1 MDEGGMNGAKRG
13 TLEYAREVTNFVIA
27 TTSSGSLSLTEYLHC
42 PCVDCKNESRFPSKQ
57 VHKHL
62 VTRGFMRNDTCQDN
76 HGEDE
81 NERVDNQGDVMDEDN
96 VELTADGGGY
106 DSGESDGLDQMLRD
120 GETTYDNDRQ

>member
-1 MDEGGMNGAKRG
+1 
-13 TLEYAREVTNFVIA
+13 
-27 TTSSGSLSLTEYLHC
+27 
-42 PCVDCKNESRFPSKQ
+42 
-57 VHKHL
+57 
-62 VTRGFMRNDTCQDN
+62 MRNDTCQDN
-76 HGEDE
+76 HDEDE

>member
-1 MDEGGMNGAKRG
+1 
-13 TLEYAREVTNFVIA
+13 
-27 TTSSGSLSLTEYLHC
+27 
-42 PCVDCKNESRFPSKQ
+42 
-57 VHKHL
+57 
-62 VTRGFMRNDTCQDN
+62 MRNDTCQDN

-106 DSGESDGLDQMLRD
+106 DSGESDSLDQMLRD